1 MSSPTQ
7 VRIFFSS
14 PGDVKMERE
23 TAKRIVDRL
32 QGEVGD
38 RMAIEPYF
46 WEHEVMVAT
55 KDYQENIP
63 EMDGFDIVVCMLWSR
78 LGTPLHPNRHPRPGG
93 GFFESGTEYEFFTAM
108 QAHNVRGTPDIFVFR
123 NATEP
128 RRPSRPKEAREQV
141 DREIDRLDHFFEK
154 YFQEEKY
161 FTSAINVYST
171 LGEFEEKL
179 SLALRSFL
187 EGRFPLINARKS
199 PKASY
204 QGQPYLGLSAFDFK
218 DAPVFFGRTAQVGE
232 VVEAFQMQELEAQA
246 NGGQG
251 KHFVLILGSSGSGKS
266 SLARAGVL
274 PMLVQPGVVE
284 GAQVWRRAIFKPGD
298 GAGDPFAAF
307 AAALLAPEALPE
319 LASAGTTSAEIAT
332 MLRSPG
338 NGAEILLRQAFAQ
351 AAALARTEEEHRLQ
365 ENIRRFEQEAREEDA
380 KALREKLAK
389 LTPPAVRLAVLAD
402 QLEELFTSGMAEDT
416 VAAFIGKLAALA
428 TSGRVF
434 VLGTLRSDFYPEC
447 LKHPKLVELM
457 RDRGTYPLPA
467 PSAGDIGQMIRQPA
481 AAAGLVFEE
490 NRSTGENLDELLRDA
505 AIKDPAALPLLSYT
519 LEQLYER
526 RTPEGLLSLAAYHDL
541 GGLEGAIGRR
551 AESVF
556 TALPAGAK
564 AAFDQVWRQLVTLSD
579 GSQPVRRRAGFD
591 ALTASPGAPQLVDA
605 LVAARLLT
613 VDQPPEGERTVSV
626 AHEALLRHWP
636 RVVDWVRDNL
646 DFLRARSRMAARLSE
661 WLEHQSS
668 DHYLIPPGPPLAE
681 AEGILAKH
689 ASSLDTREIDYV
701 TRSSAKARHR
711 EQARLRRA
719 RLIATGALVLSALAV
734 AGGAYAF
741 VQKKAAER
749 ERIAAV
755 KQKEIAQ
762 DQRRIAEGAT
772 TTARESQARTAYL
785 LGNENLGNGKTR
797 EGLASLTHALAI
809 DPQHQGVI
817 DRLYSYHLYGLPKA
831 MPILS
836 AFGPAG
842 VRQRISGAITGPVQR
857 ILYLTEQGKPE
868 VFDLGTRKVVPG
880 KWSGEPDSTASV
892 IMEDGTLVLNIRKD
906 LGAHFW
912 DVREDG
918 SADAF
923 PPTVLPPNFTTLNC
937 SRDGRHFL
945 YSTPDGK
952 AHVFNVRDGKP
963 AGGWQQ
969 KGKTL
974 SFHETMDGSV
984 LSASGEDL
992 IRYDYSEGKIT
1003 GTRADPD
1010 HLIITVQASRE
1021 GDVAAVVREKKQEE
1035 GVTTRS
1041 GDIIFVDT
1049 TTLETVPNSRDFHW
1063 SNYPP
1068 DFRLSPFG
1076 DSLVIAT
1083 NQHAVRLIHQTEPEK
1098 DLSFDLPVNPVFVR
1112 LSPDERLIICNTPD
1126 GTVRIFDT
1134 KTKKL
1139 AFEPISHDGTIEDI
1153 DISWDGRYL
1162 LTSTGT
1168 RALVWDLS
1176 VGPALSLPVVVD
1188 EEIRASAISPDG
1200 HLVTGH
1206 AGGIRRWDLKEL
1218 KETGKATHTEPE
1230 GLDCLMDAT
1239 GTLAVQFFDKTK
1251 LRFIRTGETDM
1262 ASFPVWNSPVPVS
1275 YWGFSQDGTRFYA
1288 SDGKTIRIIDP
1299 KTCQPIGG
1307 PLELPGSF
1315 YNAFFIPG
1323 SNDFVM
1329 IHGAD
1334 RNDFLY
1340 NTIRLRAA
1348 DNLSDRKFRMPDANV
1363 QLLVLDKKGRW
1374 MLAGCSSIGAVGAAT
1389 EFYALLWDLEHPEQE
1404 PRKFGHPA
1412 AISSMDI
1419 SDDGGLFAIGGF
1431 DQTVKVWSTGDKQ
1444 PPNRELAD
1452 PGGYI
1457 SAVEFSPDSTRL
1469 ATISVRDDRSSIRVW
1484 DWREGCVVNQPL
1496 DYPVVADQ
1504 VRFIENGKKILV
1516 VRPTP
1521 QGGMER
1527 QLVVIEVRPPADL
1540 KMDFKILT
1548 QAVIAQEV
1556 DKDGLITRTDP
1567 HGQWNLARASSPDS
1581 WFFQPPAKRTIS
1593 PAISADS
1600 GRWMLED
1607 TAVSIDE
1614 LSFAMPAVGLSRA
1627 SIAYWY
1633 QLNVTRRENELKNLA
1648 PDSPEHEEKKRAID
1662 GLRDQIHTLVEFGK
1676 RNAPGDAP
1684 VCYYLSMWARAADE
1698 KADALDYIRRAL
1710 ALEPDNLNYLNHAA
1724 LVLLDSGDLAEE
1736 RKTLEHILTL
1746 KPGDPLNQIRL
1757 GYNLWRTGE
1766 RPKAKELFA
1775 ASIGWPDISIHDK
1788 AAILSHLER
1797 KEESLAAYQKIADDL
1812 KEASPDKQ
1820 YNTDACVYLILGNFQ
1835 ADKKDE
1841 AIEWFRALLK
1851 HAPAANE
1858 ADVIEGSNLMVETKE
1873 VLKKVL
1879 ALTLARHPE
1888 LAPRAEDE

>member
-1 MSSPTQ
+1 
-7 VRIFFSS
+7 
-14 PGDVKMERE
+14 MERE

-187 EGRFPLINARKS
+187 EGRFPLINAQKS

-284 GAQVWRRAIFKPGD
+284 GAQVWRRATFKPGD

-319 LASAGTTSAEIAT
+319 LASAGTTSAEIST

-351 AAALARTEEEHRLQ
+351 AAALARTEEEHRLE

-380 KALREKLAK
+380 KALRQKLAD

-416 VAAFIGKLAALA
+416 AASFIEKLAALA
-428 TSGRVF
+428 SSGRVF

-467 PSAGDIGQMIRQPA
+467 PTAGDIGQMIRQPA

-490 NRSTGENLDELLRDA
+490 NRGTGENLDELLRDA

-526 RTPEGLLSLAAYHDL
+526 RTPEGLLTLAAYHDL

-556 TALPAGAK
+556 TALPAEAK

-668 DHYLIPPGPPLAE
+668 DHYLIPSGPPLAE

-689 ASSLDTREIDYV
+689 AASLDAREIDYV

-734 AGGAYAF
+734 TGGAYAF
-741 VQKKAAER
+741 VQKKAADR
-749 ERIAAV
+749 ERVAAV
-755 KQKEIAQ
+755 KQKT
-762 DQRRIAEGAT
+762 IAEGAT
-772 TTARESQARTAYL
+772 ATALESQVRTAYL
-785 LGNENLGNGKTR
+785 LGNENLRVGKTR
-797 EGLASLTHALAI
+797 DGLASLAHALAI
-809 DPQHQGVI
+809 DPRHRGVI

-831 MPILS
+831 IPILS
-836 AFGPAG
+836 ATGPAG
-842 VRQRISGAITGPVQR
+842 ERQWISGAARGPVQR
-857 ILYLTEQGKPE
+857 ILYQNGAGLPE
-868 VFDLGTRKVVPG
+868 VFDLGSKKVVPG
-880 KWSGEPDSTASV
+880 KWTLEPDSFASV

-906 LGAHFW
+906 MTIRFW
-912 DVREDG
+912 EVPEEG
-918 SADAF
+918 QAEAS
-923 PPTVLPPNFTTLNC
+923 PPTRIPDNFVTLSC
-937 SRDGRHFL
+937 TRDGRHFL
-945 YSTPDGK
+945 YCTPDGT
-952 AHVFNVRDGKP
+952 AHVFNVKDAKP
-963 AGGWQQ
+963 YVQWKQ
-969 KGKTL
+969 KGERL
-974 SFHETMDGSV
+974 SFRETDDGGM
-984 LSASGEDL
+984 LSTSGEDFV
-992 IRYDYSEGKIT
+992 RYDLEEKKIT
-1003 GTRADPD
+1003 ATRVDPD
-1010 HLIITVQASRE
+1010 HLITTVQTAAES
-1021 GDVAAVVREKKQEE
+1021 GVAAIVRQQKSADGQPMA
-1035 GVTTRS
+1035 S
-1041 GDIIFVDT
+1041 GDIIFVDSG
-1049 TTLETVPNSRDFHW
+1049 TLETIPNSRDFHW
-1063 SNYPP
+1063 TGYPP
-1068 DFRLSPFG
+1068 QESAFRLSSFG
-1076 DSLVIAT
+1076 DIMVVAT
-1083 NQHAVRLIHQTEPEK
+1083 NQHSVKVIHQTDPEK
-1098 DLSFDLPVNPVFVR
+1098 DITFDLPVNPVFVR
-1112 LSPDERLIICNTPD
+1112 LSPDERLVICSTPD

-1139 AFEPISHDGTIEDI
+1139 AFEPISHDGTIQDLSL
-1153 DISWDGRYL
+1153 SWDGRYL
-1162 LTSTGT
+1162 LTSTGD
-1168 RALVWDLS
+1168 RSRVWDLS
-1176 VGPALSLPVVVD
+1176 VGPALSLPVVVVD
-1188 EEIRASAISPDG
+1188 DIRSSALAPDG
-1200 HLVTGH
+1200 RFITGH
-1206 AGGIRRWDLKEL
+1206 NGGIRRWDLTDL
-1218 KETGKATHTEPE
+1218 KEDGPLRHPDPK
-1230 GLDCLMDAT
+1230 GLACLLDAT
-1239 GTLAVQFFDKTK
+1239 GEQAAVLSGDNKVH
-1251 LRFIRTGETDM
+1251 FIRIADPDGTD
-1262 ASFPVWNSPVPVS
+1262 FPVWESPEPVS
-1275 YWGFSQDGTRFYA
+1275 YWGFSPDGTRFYSTHEDLTRYVDA
-1288 SDGKTIRIIDP
+1288 KTGK
-1299 KTCQPIGG
+1299 QIGE
-1307 PLELPGSF
+1307 PLKLPG
-1315 YNAFFIPG
+1315 AFQNIFFVPG
-1323 SNDFVM
+1323 TNDTVIYHTAEKNGVPYFTVK
-1329 IHGAD
+1329 
-1334 RNDFLY
+1334 
-1340 NTIRLRAA
+1340 LRAA
-1348 DNLSDRKFRMPDANV
+1348 DNSGYLPLEVPECSIGTLAISQD
-1363 QLLVLDKKGRW
+1363 GRW
-1374 MLAGCSSIGAVGAAT
+1374 LLAGCNSIGTIT
-1389 EFYALLWDLEHPEQE
+1389 EFYALVWDLRNLSAA
-1404 PRKFGHPA
+1404 PRKLPHPGVIS
-1412 AISSMDI
+1412 AIDSSP
-1419 SDDGGLFAIGGF
+1419 DGKYVAIGGME
-1431 DQTVKVWSTGDKQ
+1431 QTVRVWPIDGSQSSPRVLD
-1444 PPNRELAD
+1444 D
-1452 PGGYI
+1452 PLGSI
-1457 SAVEFSPDSTRL
+1457 TMVKFSPDSDRL
-1469 ATISVRDDRSSIRVW
+1469 ATISVRDQNSSIKVW
-1484 DWREGCVVNQPL
+1484 DWKEGSIINQPL
-1496 DYPVVADQ
+1496 EYPVIAEQ
-1504 VRFIENGKKILV
+1504 LHFIGGGDKLLI
-1516 VRPTP
+1516 VRPSP
-1521 QGGMER
+1521 QDTAKRE
-1527 QLVVIEVRPPADL
+1527 LIVIEIRPPADL
-1540 KMDFKILT
+1540 KVDFKTLT
-1548 QAVIAQEV
+1548 QAAIAMEV
-1556 DKDGLITRTDP
+1556 DKDGMAVPTDP
-1567 HGQWNLARASSPDS
+1567 YAEWNKVRAASPDS
-1581 WFFQPPAKRTIS
+1581 WFLKAPAKRTIS

-1607 TAVSIDE
+1607 TAVTIDE

-1633 QLNVTRRENELKNLA
+1633 QLNLNRREKELKELT
-1648 PDSPEHEEKKRAID
+1648 PESTDYEEKKRHAED
-1662 GLRDQIHTLVEFGK
+1662 LYEQIVTLVEFGK
-1676 RNAPGDAP
+1676 RNAPGDAA
-1684 VCYYLSMWARAADE
+1684 VCYYLSMWARAAEE
-1698 KADALDYIRRAL
+1698 KADALDYIRQAL

-1724 LVLLDSGDLAEE
+1724 LVLLDGSDLPEE
-1736 RKTLEHILTL
+1736 RKILEHILSL

-1766 RPKAKELFA
+1766 RPRAKELFA
-1775 ASIGWPDISIHDK
+1775 ASIDWPDISIHDK

-1797 KEESLAAYQKIADDL
+1797 HEESLAAYQKIADDL
-1812 KEASPDKQ
+1812 KEASTDKQ

-1835 ADKKDE
+1835 AGRKE
-1841 AIEWFRALLK
+1841 PAIEWYRALLK
-1851 HAPAANE
+1851 HAPAANDAE
-1858 ADVIEGSNLMVETKE
+1858 VIEGSNLLVETKE

-1879 ALTLARHPE
+1879 ALTLAKHPE
-1888 LAPRAEDE
+1888 LAPKPDGE